1 MQGSRKIMKQCDGK
15 EAKSCCDK
23 HEAKEGGCD
32 KHEGK
37 KAHEGCGKHEGKGDC
52 DKHEAK

>member
-1 MQGSRKIMKQCDGK
+1 MKQCDGK

-32 KHEGK
+32 KHEAK
-37 KAHEGCGKHEGKGDC
+37 KEAHEGCGKHEGKESC
-52 DKHEAK
+52 DKK